1 MNRTIKRAKGKNAEN
16 LESSPS
22 TPSKDNSLTDVE
34 TAKLVLNSLTD
45 NLGDPPTTFF
55 DLSSED
61 IMSVQSLEMIQATSI
76 LETTYKKN

>member
-1 MNRTIKRAKGKNAEN
+1 M
-16 LESSPS
+16 
-22 TPSKDNSLTDVE
+22 E

-76 LETTYKKN
+76 LETTYKKINVEPIKEKNLKERKAMILLLSVSN